1 MVDCLRNICIIPASG
16 ADNKRRHIMQS
27 LNMHP
32 VLKLPQAGPIGGD
45 LYVVCYHDVDEIC
58 WTIRSLKVGH
68 VSGQWSMLPT
78 LLDGFLN
85 RENSFD
91 KKCEQLDN
99 IAVYLIVFLKSK

>member
-1 MVDCLRNICIIPASG
+1 
-16 ADNKRRHIMQS
+16 MQS
-27 LNMHP
+27 LNMHL

-45 LYVVCYHDVDEIC
+45 LYVVCYHDVNEIC
-58 WTIRSLKVGH
+58 WTQPIRSLKLGH

-78 LLDGFLN
+78 LSDGFLN

-99 IAVYLIVFLKSK
+99 IAVYLTAFLKSK